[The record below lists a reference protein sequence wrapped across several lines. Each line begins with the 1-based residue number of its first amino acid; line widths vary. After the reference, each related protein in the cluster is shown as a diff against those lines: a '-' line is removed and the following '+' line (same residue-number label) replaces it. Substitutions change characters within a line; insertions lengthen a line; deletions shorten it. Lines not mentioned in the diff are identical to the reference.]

1 MKALAVNPFPPCGG
15 RWPEGPDEGSAP
27 RRRGLNAMRMWADAP
42 KPAQPLIRPTSS
54 ATFPRK
60 GGRGALSRVAP

>member
-1 MKALAVNPFPPCGG
+1 MSGGAKPFPPCGG

-27 RRRGLNAMRMWADAP
+27 RDAGFLAVPAFVNVRRSAR
-42 KPAQPLIRPTSS
+42 PLIRPTSS

-60 GGRGALSRVAP
+60 GGRGAVRGTR